1 MPSSPPNMSVDVDPH
16 SAFELESEFEPMGD
30 QPNAIRELVDGLR
43 RGDAHQTLL
52 GATGTGK
59 SLGYHDPVYVSENG
73 RDGAAPRIREI
84 GAFVDEQLRSRSA
97 DYVHEATGTEEVI
110 LPEGS
115 WSTLAFDPTTG
126 TSRHQPIRAAIR
138 HAAPDTMYRV
148 MTGCGRSATMT
159 GDHNLWVLRDGRMQL
174 IETADARPT
183 DALPVPMTMER
194 PATAPASSSVDV
206 LGVLRDSSLHVK
218 AAPLL
223 RAFLEQEGVAA
234 LAGPRRAAGLQ
245 QPYAKI
251 ASIRGRTHGDGGLTP
266 RVAAS
271 ALAATNQLGGTWM
284 PSDAEI
290 SGKQAAHR
298 LPGRLKLTPDVL
310 RLFGYY
316 IAEGHASD
324 QSLVLANR
332 SPEVRRRIEASLH
345 HLTLPFRQRPSFDYQ
360 IGSKALTEL
369 LREECGSRSREKRL
383 PSFWSELSDEDLGT
397 LLRAYFDGDG
407 TVSRARAVTSTTAS
421 ADLASDLAY
430 ALLRFGIHARL
441 RTATKQATSS
451 NHAGGEHTMLTISGQ
466 SDLRAF
472 NRHIGFDI
480 GAKQRRLNDQVGGT
494 ENTNIDL
501 VPVDG
506 RMLRRLRRRVGLSAA
521 ALGARCGRSRSAVQ
535 YYETGKRQPPRSVLR
550 RMLDAVRD
558 EASATGLTGDAR
570 DAWASLDR
578 LCHVRWTPIA
588 AVEAVDYDHP
598 YVYDLSVPGPETF
611 LAGTGG
617 MFVHNT
623 FSVANVIE
631 EINRPTLVMSHN
643 KTLAAQLYGE
653 LKQFFPNNAVEYFI
667 SYYDYYQPES
677 YIVPSDTYIEK
688 DVAINDRIER
698 LRLRATSELVSGR
711 DDVLVVASVSCIY
724 GLGSPQEFKKEIIQ
738 VKPGMEIERNDLL
751 RRFIDLFYQRN
762 DVEFQPGTFRV
773 RGDVVDLFPAYFEER
788 AFRIEFWGDEIDRIS
803 IFEAT
808 SGKEIQELDD
818 HLTIYPAQIFVTPQD
833 RLSRAIDDIKEELRW
848 RLAVLREE
856 GKLVEAQRLEQRT
869 QFDIEMMQEVG
880 YCSGIENYSRHL
892 TGRNPGDR
900 PYCLLDYFPDDFLLV
915 VDESHV
921 TIPQVRAMY
930 NGDRARKLKL
940 VEHGFRLPSALDNRP
955 LTFEEFEEMT
965 PQTIYMS
972 ATPADYELEQS
983 GGVFVEQIVRPT
995 GIPDPEIDIRPTANQ
1010 VDDLMEEI
1018 RARAE
1023 KGERVLV
1030 TTLTKRMTEDLAD
1043 YLDSY
1048 GVRVRWMHSD
1058 IDALERVDIIR
1069 GLRLGDYDVLV
1080 GVNLLREGLDLPE
1093 VSLVAILDADKE
1105 GFLRS
1110 ERSLIQ
1116 TAGRAA
1122 RNVDG
1127 QVILYADEITDS
1139 MRRMMD
1145 ETERRREIQLEY
1157 NEENDITPQPIKK
1170 STDQIRMG
1178 TAIADEKKD
1187 DRPSKQHQ
1195 HYGGPEQLSSKVA
1208 DPVVK
1213 YLDDDQKRDLVEQ
1226 MRIEMQ
1232 EAAEN
1237 LDFERAA
1244 ELRDSIEEL
1253 EEQLSESG
1261 GSSGGSASGKDSGS
1275 GGSSASGDGA
1285 M

>member
-59 SLGYHDPVYVSENG
+59 SLGYHDPVYVSENE
-73 RDGAAPRIREI
+73 RDGGAPRVREI
-84 GAFVDEQLRSRSA
+84 GAFVDEQLRSRGA
-97 DYVHEATGTEEVI
+97 DVVHDATETEEVV
-110 LPEGS
+110 LPDGS
-115 WSTLAFDPTTG
+115 WSTLAFDPDTG
-126 TSRHQPIRAAIR
+126 TSRHQPIRAVIR
-138 HAAPDTMYRV
+138 HAAPNVMYRV
-148 MTGCGRSATMT
+148 TTGCGRVAKMT

-174 IETADARPT
+174 IETADAQPT
-183 DALPVPMTMER
+183 DALPIPATMDR
-194 PATAPASSSVDV
+194 PAPSSASVFVD
-206 LGVLRDSSLHVK
+206 LLDVLRDSGLHVK

-223 RAFLEQEGVAA
+223 RAFLEREGVAA
-234 LAGPRRAAGLQ
+234 LAGPLRAAGIQ
-245 QPYAKI
+245 QPYSKI

-271 ALAATNQLGGTWM
+271 VLAATDRLGGTWM
-284 PSDAEI
+284 PSDVEI
-290 SGKQAAHR
+290 GGKRAAHR
-298 LPGRLKLTPDVL
+298 LPGRLELTPDVL

-316 IAEGHASD
+316 VAEGHASD
-324 QSLVLANR
+324 RYLVLANR
-332 SPEVRRRIEASLH
+332 SPAVRRQIEAALR
-345 HLTLPFRQRPSFDYQ
+345 HLNLPFHERPSSDIQ

-369 LREECGSRSREKRL
+369 LREECGSVSREKRL
-383 PSFWSELSDEDLGT
+383 PSFWPELSDADLCT

-407 TVSRARAVTSTTAS
+407 TVSRARAVTATTAS
-421 ADLASDLAY
+421 SALASDLAY

-441 RTATKQATSS
+441 RTTTKRATNS
-451 NHAGGEHTMLTISGQ
+451 NHAGGEYTMLTISGQ
-466 SDLRAF
+466 SDLRTF
-472 NRHIGFDI
+472 DQYIGFDI
-480 GAKQRRLNDQVGGT
+480 EAKQRRLNRQIGGT
-494 ENTNIDL
+494 ENTNTDL
-501 VPVDG
+501 VPIHG
-506 RMLRRLRRRVGLSAA
+506 RMLRRLRRAVGLSAS
-521 ALGARCGRSRSAVQ
+521 ALGARCDRSRSAVQ
-535 YYETGKRQPPRSVLR
+535 FYETGKRQPPRSVLR
-550 RMLDAVRD
+550 CMLDAVRD
-558 EASATGLTGDAR
+558 EATATGLTGEAR

-588 AVEAVDYDHP
+588 SVEAVDYEHP

-653 LKQFFPNNAVEYFI
+653 LKQFFPSNAVEYFI

-738 VKPGMEIERNDLL
+738 VQPGMEIERNDLL

-803 IFEAT
+803 IFDAT
-808 SGKEIQELDD
+808 SGKEIQELDE

-983 GGVFVEQIVRPT
+983 GGVFVEQVVRPT

-1069 GLRLGDYDVLV
+1069 GLRLGEYDVLV

-1157 NEENDITPQPIKK
+1157 NEENDITPEPIRK

-1178 TAIADEKKD
+1178 TAIADEKKE
-1187 DRPSKQHQ
+1187 DRPSKQRQ

-1226 MRIEMQ
+1226 MRNEMQ

-1244 ELRDSIEEL
+1244 ELRDSIEDL
-1253 EEQLSESG
+1253 EKQLSESD
-1261 GSSGGSASGKDSGS
+1261 GSGQVASNKASGK
-1275 GGSSASGDGA
+1275 
-1285 M
+1285 